1 MHINII
7 ALIPSDGA
15 PEGFGRMGDGLAAAI
30 NSQADLSIGLI
41 MRRQRTVPKALR
53 IIPSYGHSATSLL
66 LP

>member
-41 MRRQRTVPKALR
+41 MRRQRTVP
-53 IIPSYGHSATSLL
+53 
-66 LP
+66 